1 MKTFGIRIFLTFFLL
16 VFLELFVINIASL
29 LPFLSANKA
38 NISQAPFMD
47 FVMQNVLHPI
57 SQSNSLIADK
67 NPLFI
72 LGSAAA
78 VGLAIYVAFFMKGS
92 KGKYELAD
100 KYGVHGSS
108 RFAHKHEIFKQ
119 GETVAVAPKQ
129 FIKDLEASII
139 VSEGEKAN

>member
-1 MKTFGIRIFLTFFLL
+1 MKTFGIRIFLTFVLL
-16 VFLELFVINIASL
+16 VILELFVINIASL
-29 LPFLSANKA
+29 LPFLAANKA
-38 NISQAPFMD
+38 NVSQAPSMD
-47 FVMQNVLHPI
+47 FIIQNVLHPI

-72 LGSAAA
+72 LGSAA

-100 KYGVHGSS
+100 KYGVHSSS

-129 FIKDLEASII
+129 FIKDIEASIL